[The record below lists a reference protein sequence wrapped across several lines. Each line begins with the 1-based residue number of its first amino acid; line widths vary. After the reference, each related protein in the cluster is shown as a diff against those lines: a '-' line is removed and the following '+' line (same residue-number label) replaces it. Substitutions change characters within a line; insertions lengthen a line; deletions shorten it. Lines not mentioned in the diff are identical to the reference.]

1 MTAFQ
6 FLSQLIIVLLSGWLL
21 AYWPASLLHR
31 ASGVFWLSA
40 AAGIMLASGISGLIV
55 VRVLRQQNA
64 VSEGF
69 LHSGNR
75 TLWVLTAVILA
86 KTLRPQLGFSEFYGW
101 LIFFYLQLMVLEVLT
116 LRGHLQRSK

>member
-1 MTAFQ
+1 MTAFR
-6 FLSQLIIVLLSGWLL
+6 FISQLIIVLLSGWLL

-31 ASGVFWLSA
+31 ASGVFWLSI
-40 AAGIMLASGISGLIV
+40 AAGVMLASGISGL
-55 VRVLRQQNA
+55 VLVQVFRQQNTVA
-64 VSEGF
+64 EAF

-101 LIFFYLQLMVLEVLT
+101 LIFFYLQLMILEVLT
-116 LRGHLQRSK
+116 LRRHLQKSK

>member
-1 MTAFQ
+1 MTPFR
-6 FLSQLIIVLLSGWLL
+6 FILQLIIVLLTGWLL

-31 ASGVFWLSA
+31 ATGVFWLSVS
-40 AAGIMLASGISGLIV
+40 AGVMLISGLSGLAL
-55 VRVLRQQNA
+55 VRLFRQHNSIA
-64 VSEGF
+64 EAF

-101 LIFFYLQLMVLEVLT
+101 LIFFYLQLMILEVLT
-116 LRGHLQRSK
+116 LRRHLQKSK